1 MWSPLL
7 LQFILNILMI
17 GAIFLGF
24 FLLLKF
30 YLDRTPKHILGKP
43 ASAGENILHP
53 LRLQAYE
60 RFVLF
65 LERSEPGGLLMR
77 LNRAGLTAVQL
88 QSLAVKTIREEF
100 DYNISQQLYISVP
113 LWQMIKKCKE
123 EAIAMI
129 NQATIELPADSS
141 SETLVHT
148 VFDISMKNA
157 PSNTTTLGELK
168 KEMEQAMTISRI

>member
-7 LQFILNILMI
+7 LQFIFNLLMI
-17 GAIFLGF
+17 GTFFLGF
-24 FLLLKF
+24 YLLLKF
-30 YLDRTPKHILGKP
+30 YLDNTQKRMPEKH
-43 ASAGENILHP
+43 ASVGENILHP

-77 LNRAGLTAVQL
+77 LNTPGLTALQL

-100 DYNISQQLYISVP
+100 DYNISQQLYISVS
-113 LWQMIKKCKE
+113 LWQMIRKCKE

-129 NQATIELPADSS
+129 NQATMELPADAP
-141 SETLVHT
+141 SEALVHS
-148 VFDISMKNA
+148 VFDLSMKSA
-157 PSNTTTLGELK
+157 PTNGTILGELR
-168 KEMEQAMTISRI
+168 KEMDQAMNSRF

>member
-1 MWSPLL
+1 MWSPIL

-17 GAIFLGF
+17 GAIFLGL
-24 FLLLKF
+24 FLLLKY
-30 YLDRTPKHILGKP
+30 YLDIAAKRIPVTPDSG
-43 ASAGENILHP
+43 GENILHP

-77 LNRAGLTAVQL
+77 LNSPGLTALQL

-100 DYNISQQLYISVP
+100 DYNISQQLYISIP

-141 SETLVHT
+141 SEALVHS
-148 VFDISMKNA
+148 VFDLSMKNS

-168 KEMEQAMTISRI
+168 KEMEQAMSNSRI